1 MTDDEF
7 EFLSTPAARA
17 LVEELL
23 PLEVHAAA
31 LKARNSA
38 VASQI
43 KYLQRA
49 AIKLPSYHAARC
61 ILDKQGYEQCSSE
74 AAAHSKFE
82 GLDGRLAIDLTC
94 GLGVDSFA
102 LSKRFIRVIAL
113 ETNELRA
120 RIAAWNFARL
130 GVDNVEVRCESAED
144 FLASNS
150 DLRADLIYVDPSR
163 VESEGSARR
172 VYSLE
177 QSSPDVLRILDLILR
192 TAPRAMLKLSPM
204 YDVAEC
210 FRAFGTRVWVEVVSV
225 GGECKEV
232 LVKLGFSHGASITS
246 TIIGRQ
252 GSESHTFEYLGE
264 QKPIADDNFAPRY
277 LGVADVALV
286 KARCVEAY
294 VAKKYPRAR
303 FDTRGYV
310 LSDSELPDFAG
321 QVFRIESVEAYAPR
335 ALKKLL
341 KERGIARATVSHYR
355 FDYSSEQIERDLG
368 IKNGGSL
375 RLFFS
380 LYAGRPA
387 VFFVTS
393 PE

>member
-1 MTDDEF
+1 MTAEDF
-7 EFLSTPAARA
+7 AFLSTPEAST
-17 LVEELL
+17 LVEQFL
-23 PLEVHAAA
+23 PLDVHTAA
-31 LKARNSA
+31 LKARNGA

-49 AIKLPSYHAARC
+49 AAKLPSYYAARC
-61 ILDKQGYEQCSSE
+61 VLDKQGYEQCSSE
-74 AAAHSKFE
+74 AAANSKFE
-82 GLDGRLAIDLTC
+82 GLCGDLAIDLTC

-102 LSKRFIRVIAL
+102 LSKRFVHVISL

-120 RIAAWNFARL
+120 QITRHNLALL
-130 GVDNVEVRCESAED
+130 GATNVEVRCASAED

-163 VESEGSARR
+163 VESEGSSRR

-177 QSSPDVLRILDLILR
+177 QSSPDVLQLLGAILR
-192 TAPRAMLKLSPM
+192 TAPRAIIKLSPM

-210 FRAFGTRVWVEVVSV
+210 FRAFGAGSSVEVVSV

-232 LVKLGFSHGASITS
+232 LVKLGFSQCATITS

-252 GSESHTFEYLGE
+252 SVEQHSFEYNGE
-264 QKPIADDNFAPRY
+264 QKPIADDDFEPRY
-277 LGVADVALV
+277 LGVPDVALV
-286 KARCVEAY
+286 KSRSVEAY
-294 VAKKYPRAR
+294 VLKNYSDAR
-303 FDTRGYV
+303 LDTRGYV
-310 LSDSELPDFAG
+310 LSDSGLLDFAG
-321 QVFRIESVEAYAPR
+321 QVFRIERVEAYAPR

-341 KERGIARATVSHYR
+341 KERGITRATVSHYR

-380 LYAGRPA
+380 LYRSRPSI
-387 VFFVTS
+387 FFVALLQ
-393 PE
+393 

>member
-1 MTDDEF
+1 MTAEEF
-7 EFLSTPAARA
+7 AFLSTPEAAA
-17 LVEELL
+17 LVEQFL
-23 PLEVHAAA
+23 PLDVHAAA
-31 LKARNSA
+31 LKVRDGA

-49 AIKLPSYHAARC
+49 AAKLPSYYAARC
-61 ILDKQGYEQCSSE
+61 VLDKQGYEQCSSE
-74 AAAHSKFE
+74 AAANSKFE
-82 GLDGRLAIDLTC
+82 GLGGDLAIDLTC

-102 LSKRFIRVIAL
+102 LSKRFVRVISL

-120 RIAAWNFARL
+120 QITRRNLALL
-130 GVDNVEVRCESAED
+130 GATNVEVRCASAEG

-177 QSSPDVLRILDLILR
+177 QSSPNVLQLLGSILR
-192 TAPRAMLKLSPM
+192 TSPRAIIKLSPL

-210 FRAFGTRVWVEVVSV
+210 FRAFGAGVSVEVVSV

-232 LVKLGFSHGASITS
+232 LVKLGFFPCASITS

-252 GSESHTFEYLGE
+252 GSGNHTFEYLGE
-264 QKPIADDNFAPRY
+264 QKPIVDDDFEPRY

-286 KARCVEAY
+286 KARRVEAY
-294 VAKKYPRAR
+294 VSKKYPRAR

-321 QVFRIESVEAYAPR
+321 QVFRVERIEAYAPR

-341 KERGIARATVSHYR
+341 KERGIARATISHYR
-355 FDYSSEQIERDLG
+355 FHYSSEQIERDLG
-368 IKNGGSL
+368 IKNGGSP

-380 LYAGRPA
+380 LYRSRPSI
-387 VFFVTS
+387 FFVDS
-393 PE
+393 PQ